1 MRMISFN
8 LCTPFSASR
17 IPKDDAVDDDHQM
30 NDNNIKDLDN
40 DKNVKI
46 TEQSGVSVQ
55 QINQLETTTPLTA
68 AASTSSTTT
77 TTVSSTFTE
86 QDSREETTE
95 EINKDINENGVSN
108 NNYSNNRIKV
118 QTSSSRFKPVGRKR
132 GGGFRSRFT
141 KEKSKERPA
150 PKFISSRNQV
160 TEKQPDDFS
169 QTASNLFLS
178 TFMGVQRTEAPII
191 SSTTSK
197 MFIVTMAQESSKSQ
211 HSNKGQMSTIQY
223 SSHALL
229 LTYHFYT
236 NYYAFDLQSTN
247 DFFFTFHLNCFVS
260 FHK

>member
-40 DKNVKI
+40 DKTVKI

-108 NNYSNNRIKV
+108 NNYSNNRI
-118 QTSSSRFKPVGRKR
+118 
-132 GGGFRSRFT
+132 
-141 KEKSKERPA
+141 
-150 PKFISSRNQV
+150 
-160 TEKQPDDFS
+160 
-169 QTASNLFLS
+169 
-178 TFMGVQRTEAPII
+178 
-191 SSTTSK
+191 
-197 MFIVTMAQESSKSQ
+197 
-211 HSNKGQMSTIQY
+211 
-223 SSHALL
+223 
-229 LTYHFYT
+229 
-236 NYYAFDLQSTN
+236 
-247 DFFFTFHLNCFVS
+247 
-260 FHK
+260 